1 MNPKRRRLHNLR
13 AVIGGPIEQ
22 AIQANIALVIAQA
35 AIIRLSIELQDTS
48 NDRPDVFANLTFLLV
63 CIIAA
68 GITLVLYRLIRS
80 MRNRTIR
87 ITTALLSLAI
97 QATAFQL
104 LFSLLG

>member
-48 NDRPDVFANLTFLLV
+48 NDRPDVFANLAVLLV

-68 GITLVLYRLIRS
+68 GIILVLYRLIRS

-87 ITTALLSLAI
+87 ITIALLSLAI

>member
-35 AIIRLSIELQDTS
+35 ALIRLSMKLQDTN
-48 NDRPDVFANLTFLLV
+48 NDRPDVLANLAVLLV

-80 MRNRTIR
+80 IRNRTIR